1 METPVDAGIV
11 APIIT
16 SMSAIPTAASFKQL
30 IISALL
36 VPMGLMIC
44 IAVILAFQIKGL
56 MDTAIAVERSDRI
69 LAQVNALEKLT
80 LDMET
85 GVRGYLLTGNEAF
98 TSPFDIA
105 RSQIEAETQ
114 QLRDL
119 LSDRPEELERLNRI
133 VGLRAQWLAFAHE
146 VLSARRGGQDY
157 MTIVNSL
164 RGKGFMDASRV
175 EFAEFIKL
183 EEARRDVLSSAAHQ
197 STRNTLLLLGA
208 VSLLG
213 GGVLAW
219 LARKQFLALGN
230 TYRQALVEAQEL
242 NATLEQRVTDRTA
255 LLEKRS
261 AQLTEANRELEAFG
275 YSISHDLRAPM
286 RHISGFADLV
296 RRSAGPKMDPDDL
309 ESLTTIYDTA
319 KNAGRMVDDLLS
331 FSRIG
336 RAQLRKEPVDMD
348 ALLSQV
354 LRDLKPETN
363 DRQIDWT
370 IGHLPPSVG
379 DSALLRMVL
388 HNLVSNAVKYT
399 GKTRE
404 ARIQVGASTDGPE
417 TVYFVTDNGTGFD
430 MKYANKLFG
439 VFQRLH
445 RAEEFEGTG
454 IGLANVR
461 RIIMRHGGRVW
472 ADAKLGEGATFSF
485 TIPKL
490 PSDGTDDDTR

>member
-1 METPVDAGIV
+1 
-11 APIIT
+11 
-16 SMSAIPTAASFKQL
+16 MSAIPTAASFKQL